1 MSFVNSQYLYLAI
14 IACILTSFLCSLSL
28 IRKRKWLKDYKRLG
42 SLERLGKIPRI
53 RDEILKIIIIS
64 SVVLGL
70 GLVLLGPIIETTE
83 PYFEKEKLEFIITLD
98 GTISMLAEVPSSRLD
113 IAKREI
119 KNLTRAL
126 EAENLQDLV
135 GLVVFTNKAFL
146 LCPPTYDYEGMFLRS
161 LDRIDGKFLRYGL
174 PQRGTNI
181 GEGLRESL
189 FSFSEEEVGKV
200 LILLT
205 DGESK
210 GEASELEA
218 SMADAIKIFS
228 KAKGISVYIIGVGE
242 ASRSSY
248 IPTADGK
255 DYERDPKTNRP
266 IRTRP
271 DPGYLR
277 RLARRTGGL
286 YIHSATGKELRD
298 SLEKILKTERKE
310 VQKGTIKVAKDITQ
324 YILGLVLVLLFVYC
338 ILTLGK
344 PRKESKRGKLR
355 KT

>member
-1 MSFVNSQYLYLAI
+1 MSFVYSQYLWLVI
-14 IACILTSFLCSLSL
+14 VTCILTSFLYSLSL
-28 IRKRKWLKDYKRLG
+28 IRKRKWLKEYRRLGVLKRLG
-42 SLERLGKIPRI
+42 RIPRI
-53 RDEILKIIIIS
+53 RGEILKIIIIS
-64 SVVLGL
+64 IAVLGL

-83 PYFEKEKLEFIITLD
+83 PYFEKEKLELIITLD

-113 IAKREI
+113 LAKREI
-119 KNLTRAL
+119 ENLTRAL

-135 GLVVFTNKAFL
+135 GLVIFTNKAFS

-161 LDRIDGKFLRYGL
+161 LDRVDGKFLRYAL

-181 GEGLRESL
+181 GEGLQESL
-189 FSFSEEEVGKV
+189 SSFSQEPVGKV

-205 DGESK
+205 DGEPQ

-218 SMADAIKIFS
+218 SLTDAIKILS
-228 KAKGISVYIIGVGE
+228 KMKGISVYIIGVGD
-242 ASRSSY
+242 SSKSSY
-248 IPTADGK
+248 IPTVDGK
-255 DYERDPKTNRP
+255 DYERDPKTGRP
-266 IRTRP
+266 IRTQP
-271 DPGYLR
+271 NPKYLK
-277 RLARRTGGL
+277 RLARLTGGV
-286 YIHSATGKELRD
+286 YIHSATGEELRD

-338 ILTLGK
+338 ILILGK
-344 PRKESKRGKLR
+344 LK